1 MAKMSVD
8 DKLGLDLFHT
18 DEHNPHITVNEDYDD
33 MEEIRKVLLAYD
45 DMEEIRKVLLAC
57 PAGLYHYE
65 NGKVTFSHEGCLE
78 CGTCRV
84 LSIDKVVKS
93 WDHPMGGAGVQFRQ
107 G

>member
-18 DEHNPHITVNEDYDD
+18 DEHNPHIMVNED
-33 MEEIRKVLLAYD
+33 YD

-78 CGTCRV
+78 CGTCRIACGDTIIKKWV
-84 LSIDKVVKS
+84 N
-93 WDHPMGGAGVQFRQ
+93 PGPTMGVEYRFG
-107 G
+107 

>member
-18 DEHNPHITVNEDYDD
+18 DEHNPHITVNEDYDN
-33 MEEIRKVLLAYD
+33 MEEIN
-45 DMEEIRKVLLAC
+45 KVLLAC

-84 LSIDKVVKS
+84 LSIDRAGIIPWAAQAFSSVRA
-93 WDHPMGGAGVQFRQ
+93 DHL
-107 G
+107 

>member
-33 MEEIRKVLLAYD
+33 MEEIRKVLLA
-45 DMEEIRKVLLAC
+45 C

-65 NGKVTFSHEGCLE
+65 NGKVTFSHEGVYSPS
-78 CGTCRV
+78 TR
-84 LSIDKVVKS
+84 SS
-93 WDHPMGGAGVQFRQ
+93 RAGITPWAAQVFSSVRADAFAKAAQMCCK
-107 G
+107 

>member
-1 MAKMSVD
+1 MNAAVTAIAKAASRFGMPLVGI
-8 DKLGLDLFHT
+8 KRGYNGLL
-18 DEHNPHITVNEDYDD
+18 
-33 MEEIRKVLLAYD
+33 RKSTSIYD